1 MKCDK
6 VLPSAERGGIS
17 IAVYI
22 GLITI
27 GAAMT
32 IETFLRRA
40 LLRRWYD
47 LFLALP
53 VWLGWFL
60 AATALYFLLLY
71 LLSLTVDKTKPVQK
85 KSSFYRWLLNETAWL
100 ILRLG
105 RIRIECTGLEKL
117 QGLPPFLLVANHRS
131 NFDPFIA
138 IVACPRSELAYIAKP
153 EIFDIPITGSVVHKC
168 FFLSIDREDNRKALG
183 TILRAAALLRDG
195 TVSIGVY
202 PEGTRSKTGELLP
215 FRNGAFQIAKRAG
228 APIVIAK
235 TTGTEQIAHRF
246 ARRRTIVRFDILDA
260 LSADTAAKMTTREIG
275 EYARE
280 QMLQSEPATP
290 TKKEEITV

>member
-1 MKCDK
+1 M
-6 VLPSAERGGIS
+6 
-17 IAVYI
+17 AVYI

-32 IETFLRRA
+32 IETFLRHA

-153 EIFDIPITGSVVHKC
+153 EIFNIPITGSVVHKC
-168 FFLSIDREDNRKALG
+168 FFLSIDREDDRKALG
-183 TILRAAALLRDG
+183 TILRAAALLREG

-235 TTGTEQIAHRF
+235 TTGTEQIARRF
-246 ARRRTIVRFDILDA
+246 ARRRTVVRFDILDILDA
-260 LSADTAAKMTTREIG
+260 GTVAKMTTREIG
-275 EYARE
+275 DYARE

-290 TKKEEITV
+290 TKKEAITV

>member
-1 MKCDK
+1 M
-6 VLPSAERGGIS
+6 
-17 IAVYI
+17 AVYI
-22 GLITI
+22 GLIAI

-32 IETFLRRA
+32 VRTFLRHA

-85 KSSFYRWLLNETAWL
+85 KSPFYRWLLNETAWL

-235 TTGTEQIAHRF
+235 TTGTEQIARRF
-246 ARRRTIVRFDILDA
+246 ARRRTVVRFDILDILDA
-260 LSADTAAKMTTREIG
+260 GTVAKMTTREIG
-275 EYARE
+275 DYARE
-280 QMLQSEPATP
+280 QMLQSEPATS
-290 TKKEEITV
+290 TKKEAITV

>member
-1 MKCDK
+1 M
-6 VLPSAERGGIS
+6 
-17 IAVYI
+17 
-22 GLITI
+22 
-27 GAAMT
+27 
-32 IETFLRRA
+32 
-40 LLRRWYD
+40 
-47 LFLALP
+47 
-53 VWLGWFL
+53 
-60 AATALYFLLLY
+60 
-71 LLSLTVDKTKPVQK
+71 DKTKPVQK

-235 TTGTEQIAHRF
+235 TTGTEQIARRF
-246 ARRRTIVRFDILDA
+246 ARRRTIVRFDILDV
-260 LSADTAAKMTTREIG
+260 LSADTVAKMTTREIG
-275 EYARE
+275 EYARA

-290 TKKEEITV
+290 TKKVAITV

>member
-1 MKCDK
+1 M
-6 VLPSAERGGIS
+6 
-17 IAVYI
+17 AVYI

-32 IETFLRRA
+32 IETFLRHA

-85 KSSFYRWLLNETAWL
+85 KTPFYRWLLNETAWL

-105 RIRIECTGLEKL
+105 RVRIECTGLEKL

-138 IVACPRSELAYIAKP
+138 IAACPQIELAYIAKP

-168 FFLSIDREDNRKALG
+168 FFLAIDREDNRKALG

-195 TVSIGVY
+195 TVSIGIY

-235 TTGTEQIAHRF
+235 TTGTEQIARRF
-246 ARRRTIVRFDILDA
+246 ARRRTIVRFDILDV
-260 LSADTAAKMTTREIG
+260 LSADTVAKMTTREIG
-275 EYARE
+275 DYARE

-290 TKKEEITV
+290 TKKEAITI

>member
-1 MKCDK
+1 M
-6 VLPSAERGGIS
+6 
-17 IAVYI
+17 AVYT
-22 GLITI
+22 GLIAI

-32 IETFLRRA
+32 IGTFLRHA

-117 QGLPPFLLVANHRS
+117 QRLPPFLLVANHRS

-138 IVACPRSELAYIAKP
+138 IAACPKYELAYIAKP

-235 TTGTEQIAHRF
+235 TTGTEQIARRF
-246 ARRRTIVRFDILDA
+246 ARRRTVVRFDILDILDA
-260 LSADTAAKMTTREIG
+260 GTVAKMTTREIG
-275 EYARE
+275 DYARE

-290 TKKEEITV
+290 TKKEAITV

>member
-275 EYARE
+275 EYARA
-280 QMLQSEPATP
+280 QMLQIEPATS
-290 TKKEEITV
+290 TKKEAITV

>member
-1 MKCDK
+1 M
-6 VLPSAERGGIS
+6 
-17 IAVYI
+17 AVYI
-22 GLITI
+22 ELVIL

-32 IETFLRRA
+32 IETFLRHA

-60 AATALYFLLLY
+60 AAAALYFLLLY

-85 KSSFYRWLLNETAWL
+85 KSPFYRWLLNETAWL

-105 RIRIECTGLEKL
+105 RVRIECTGLEKL

-138 IVACPRSELAYIAKP
+138 ITACPKYELAYIAKP

-235 TTGTEQIAHRF
+235 TTGTEQIARRF

>member
-1 MKCDK
+1 M
-6 VLPSAERGGIS
+6 
-17 IAVYI
+17 AVYT
-22 GLITI
+22 GLIAI

-32 IETFLRRA
+32 IETFLRHA

-235 TTGTEQIAHRF
+235 TTGTEQIARRF
-246 ARRRTIVRFDILDA
+246 ARRRTTVRFDILDV
-260 LSADTAAKMTTREIG
+260 LSAGTVAKMTTREIG
-275 EYARE
+275 DYARE

-290 TKKEEITV
+290 TKKEAITV

>member
-1 MKCDK
+1 M
-6 VLPSAERGGIS
+6 
-17 IAVYI
+17 AVYI
-22 GLITI
+22 GLVVLGT
-27 GAAMT
+27 AMT

-105 RIRIECTGLEKL
+105 RVRIECNGLEKL
-117 QGLPPFLLVANHRS
+117 RGLPPFLLVANHRS

-138 IVACPRSELAYIAKP
+138 IAACPHSELAYIAKP

-195 TVSIGVY
+195 TVSIGIY

-246 ARRRTIVRFDILDA
+246 ARRRTTVRFDILDV
-260 LSADTAAKMTTREIG
+260 LSAGTVAKMTTREIG
-275 EYARE
+275 DYARE
-280 QMLQSEPATP
+280 QMLQSEPATS
-290 TKKEEITV
+290 TKKEAITV

>member
-1 MKCDK
+1 M
-6 VLPSAERGGIS
+6 
-17 IAVYI
+17 AVYI
-22 GLITI
+22 ELVIL

-32 IETFLRRA
+32 IETFLRHA

-60 AATALYFLLLY
+60 AAAALYFLLLY
-71 LLSLTVDKTKPVQK
+71 LLSLTVDKAKPVQK
-85 KSSFYRWLLNETAWL
+85 KSPFYRWLLNETAWL

-105 RIRIECTGLEKL
+105 RVQIECTGLEKL

-138 IVACPRSELAYIAKP
+138 ITACPKYELAYIAKP

-183 TILRAAALLRDG
+183 TILHAAELLREG

-235 TTGTEQIAHRF
+235 TTGTEQIARRF

-280 QMLQSEPATP
+280 QMLQSEPAAP

>member
-1 MKCDK
+1 M
-6 VLPSAERGGIS
+6 
-17 IAVYI
+17 AVYI
-22 GLITI
+22 ELVIL

-32 IETFLRRA
+32 IETFLRHA

-60 AATALYFLLLY
+60 AAAALYFLLLY
-71 LLSLTVDKTKPVQK
+71 LLSLTVDK
-85 KSSFYRWLLNETAWL
+85 
-100 ILRLG
+100 
-105 RIRIECTGLEKL
+105 
-117 QGLPPFLLVANHRS
+117 
-131 NFDPFIA
+131 
-138 IVACPRSELAYIAKP
+138 AKP
-153 EIFDIPITGSVVHKC
+153 EIFDIPIAGSVVHKC

-183 TILRAAALLRDG
+183 TILHAAELLREG

-202 PEGTRSKTGELLP
+202 PEGTRSKTGELLL

-235 TTGTEQIAHRF
+235 TTGTEQIARRF